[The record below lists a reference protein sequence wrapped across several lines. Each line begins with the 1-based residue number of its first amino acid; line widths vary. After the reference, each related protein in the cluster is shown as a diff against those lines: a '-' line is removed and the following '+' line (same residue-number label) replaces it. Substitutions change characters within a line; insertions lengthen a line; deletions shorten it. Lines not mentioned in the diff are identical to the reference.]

1 MVEVSRKRSFA
12 GAFSAALAAGDTAKK
27 SPGPN
32 KPFQRVNVEEWM
44 GKKGSHC
51 NTYEAAFGEDGW
63 GAGAERILGAVKGK
77 DFRHEK
83 TKKKRGGYKGGAIDM
98 NASKSVKFADSDDD

>member
-1 MVEVSRKRSFA
+1 MRA
-12 GAFSAALAAGDTAKK
+12 GSA
-27 SPGPN
+27 GPN
-32 KPFQRVNVEEWM
+32 KPFQRVDVEKWM

-51 NTYEAAFGEDGW
+51 NTYEAAFGDGGW
-63 GAGAERILGAVKGK
+63 GAGAEKVLGGVKGK

-98 NASKSVKFADSDDD
+98 NASCSIKFADSDDE